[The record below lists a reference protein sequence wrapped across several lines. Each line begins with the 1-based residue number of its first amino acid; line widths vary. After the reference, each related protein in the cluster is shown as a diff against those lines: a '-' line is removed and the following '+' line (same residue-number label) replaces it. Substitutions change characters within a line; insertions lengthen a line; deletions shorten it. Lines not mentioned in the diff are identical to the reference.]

1 MDDKVI
7 SLSSAQGKQSKV
19 TLCPPDLT
27 GRWATAF
34 QDLADIVSTQSG
46 LVPADGEMIAAV
58 VRSQRRALMHETLA
72 IDALQAKDM
81 DEFAAQSRLAN
92 SAASSVRA
100 GLTQLKAHPGIRAG
114 RATKAKMGEMALESD
129 DDWRDLL

>member
-1 MDDKVI
+1 MTDKVVPI
-7 SLSSAQGKQSKV
+7 SDVQNKQSKV

-46 LVPADGEMIAAV
+46 LVPADSEMIAAV
-58 VRSQRRALMHETLA
+58 VRSQRRALLHESLA
-72 IDALQAKDM
+72 VDALQAKDM
-81 DEFAAQSRLAN
+81 EEFAAQSRLAN
-92 SAASSVRA
+92 AAASSVRA

-114 RATKAKMGEMALESD
+114 RAAKAKMGEMALESD